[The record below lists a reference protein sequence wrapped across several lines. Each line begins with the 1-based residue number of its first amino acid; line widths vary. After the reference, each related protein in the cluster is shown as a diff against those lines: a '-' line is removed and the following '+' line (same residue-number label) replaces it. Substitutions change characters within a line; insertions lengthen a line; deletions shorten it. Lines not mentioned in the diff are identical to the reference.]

1 MGKHSRK
8 MKRAQQEQ
16 KKNEIRQETKVRK
29 TEIIDLLNKEEYDK
43 VLEELAKM
51 IQAKCY
57 DAETM
62 YAGAFSYF
70 MLNDYKRASD
80 WVNNTL
86 AYDPQNID
94 ARILLARICFLEDR
108 VTDGLAVCNFVMQ
121 YYGNNL
127 TNEQKTDVADLVNM
141 YINDEGVEQK
151 NYPYLLQLLDQEEEN
166 AMVVQSEAEKME
178 ETVQPSLE
186 TDETDKTED
195 AAAEKIESQ
204 AEDSLEAAKARCQEI
219 MQQQV
224 SLVDKLQLLNSFA
237 AGFYLNKDFAGAE
250 LLLAEALRIDTKH
263 DATLRNM
270 AMTQLALGKKEK
282 AQDFTAEMTM
292 PDFVL
297 LEKLKGN

>member
-1 MGKHSRK
+1 MGKHNRK
-8 MKRAQQEQ
+8 MKRAQQDQ
-16 KKNEIRQETKVRK
+16 KKNEIRQETKVMK

-43 VLEELAKM
+43 VLEKLAKM

-108 VTDGLAVCNFVMQ
+108 VTDGLAICNFVMQ
-121 YYGNNL
+121 YYSNVL
-127 TNEQKTDVADLVNM
+127 TNEQKTDIEDLANM
-141 YINDEGVEQK
+141 YISDDGIEQN
-151 NYPYLLQLLDQEEEN
+151 NYPYLLQL
-166 AMVVQSEAEKME
+166 VEAEANTA
-178 ETVQPSLE
+178 TVR
-186 TDETDKTED
+186 TED
-195 AAAEKIESQ
+195 VLLAKEAAKKNTPAKKDEKIEAVVNS
-204 AEDSLEAAKARCQEI
+204 ANESLEISKAKCQEI
-219 MQQQV
+219 MRQPI
-224 SLVDKLQLLNSFA
+224 SLTDKIKLLNSFA

-250 LLLAEALRIDTKH
+250 LLLTEALHIDTKC

-270 AMTQLALGKKEK
+270 TMTQLALGKKEK
-282 AQDFTAEMTM
+282 AQEFAAEMAM

-297 LEKLKGN
+297 LEKLK